1 MNGSASLEKRLIAS
15 LEEQA
20 RTVDVTFASAGRDLG
35 EGLTLF
41 DALKQG
47 LDALSRQLSGAEI
60 TEAGATFRGLAA
72 DLRPLR
78 ESLAT
83 ETHALLEI
91 ASQSA
96 NAGRTLDKLVEHIRL
111 ITILARSARIESISI
126 QGVGRD
132 FGDFANE
139 IVELTTQAQRTIETC
154 ARDHARMSNLL
165 HAALSSQ
172 REFESRYGAAL
183 WALADKLGVT
193 IAEVENRQR
202 RGIELASE
210 AAERSGKIALAAGMA
225 IVTLQSGDSVRQRLE
240 HAIAGLRLAATLE
253 EGAPAELAP
262 EEAQIAHLLL
272 LLVESAQLEASAQTL
287 AQDTRDIERNLLV
300 LRNDTTGL
308 LDLVRSLYGTDSA
321 QSGSFMAEIGT
332 DLGQASALLGKCN
345 TARAG
350 VDQVAKA
357 LGSLLDVCQQ
367 TVDALA
373 TTVSNIVLIGTN
385 AGLRAARV
393 GSNGRSLVVIAQEL
407 KFAAD
412 LVARDSRTLPDTFAL
427 MQKASLELK
436 REDRLDAGHF
446 DGFEREMGAA
456 LATMQSVASRLEAE
470 LDRLTREGGAFG
482 HALDQAR
489 LGFSAVGAS
498 AEVVAGAAHAV
509 AGQTGGA
516 RPPQNASAQ
525 RAREWVTDKIRR
537 HYTMAAERTIHDSI
551 VGATGSAAPAAA
563 EVSEPAPQDDDID
576 ALLF

>member
-1 MNGSASLEKRLIAS
+1 MNGSTPLEHRLIAS

-20 RTVDVTFASAGRDLG
+20 RAVDVTFATAGRDLG

-41 DALKQG
+41 EALKERLQ
-47 LDALSRQLSGAEI
+47 ALSGQLSGEEI
-60 TEAGATFRGLAA
+60 SEAGATFRRLAA

-78 ESLAT
+78 QSLGT
-83 ETHALLEI
+83 ETAALLEI
-91 ASQSA
+91 ATHSNQ
-96 NAGRTLDKLVEHIRL
+96 AGRTFDKLVEHIRL

-154 ARDHARMSNLL
+154 ARDHSRMSGLL
-165 HAALSSQ
+165 HAALASQ

-183 WALADKLGVT
+183 WALADKLGGT

-202 RGIELASE
+202 RGVQLASE
-210 AAERSGKIALAAGMA
+210 AATRSGKIALAAGMA

-240 HAIAGLRLAATLE
+240 HAIAGLRLACTLAEGSRPDLPQE
-253 EGAPAELAP
+253 ERDAAH
-262 EEAQIAHLLL
+262 HLLL
-272 LLVESAQLEASAQTL
+272 AVEAAQLEAAAETL
-287 AQDTRDIERNLLV
+287 AQDTRDIEQNLLV
-300 LRNDTTGL
+300 LRNDTNGL
-308 LDLVRSLYGTDSA
+308 LDLVRSLYGTEGA
-321 QSGSFMAEIGT
+321 ETGSFMAELGS
-332 DLGQASALLGKCN
+332 DLSQASALLGKCN

-357 LGSLLDVCQQ
+357 LGSLLDICQQ

-427 MQKASLELK
+427 MQKASFELK

-446 DGFEREMGAA
+446 DSFEREMGAA
-456 LATMQSVASRLEAE
+456 LAAMQSVAARLAGE
-470 LDRLTREGGAFG
+470 LERLTREGGAFG
-482 HALDQAR
+482 HVLDQAR

-498 AEVVAGAAHAV
+498 AEVVAAAAHAV
-509 AGQTGGA
+509 DGQITGPLPAQGEIADRA
-516 RPPQNASAQ
+516 RNWVSAQ
-525 RAREWVTDKIRR
+525 IRG
-537 HYTMAAERTIHDSI
+537 HYTMAAERTIHDGI
-551 VGATGSAAPAAA
+551 VGVTAAATAPAPA
-563 EVSEPAPQDDDID
+563 SEPEAADDDID